1 MTPMPTPLNR
11 IGSGL
16 TEAQVATYW
25 EQGYLFPLQVFSAQ
39 RAQALRAEL
48 EQVEATPL
56 GETRSVKSYKRVNAH
71 AVMPFAYDL
80 AADPAILDLIEG
92 IIGPDILVYGVEF
105 FIKEPHT
112 RHFVSL
118 HQDLTYWGL
127 GETQKMVTAW
137 LALSPATLASG
148 CMEFVAGSH
157 KQAILPHEDSVNELN
172 LLSRGQ
178 EVRADVA
185 PEDRIPILLQ
195 PGEMSLH
202 HGMTIHGSGPNQSD
216 DRRIG
221 VVIRYMSTDVR
232 PESGLPDYAVLVRGE
247 DKFNHFVNIPRP
259 ESLFNPTALERYEQ
273 IRKAQADVKMA
284 GAGRRL
290 QDSFSEA

>member
-1 MTPMPTPLNR
+1 MPAPLNFASSR
-11 IGSGL
+11 LSD
-16 TEAQVATYW
+16 EQVTNYW

-48 EQVEATPL
+48 ERVEATQL
-56 GETRSVKSYKRVNAH
+56 DETRSVKSYKRVNAH
-71 AVMPFAYDL
+71 VVMPFAYDL
-80 AADPAILDLIEG
+80 AADAAILDLIEG
-92 IIGPDILVYGVEF
+92 IIGPNILVYGVEF

-157 KQAILPHEDSVNELN
+157 KKSILPHEDSENELN

-178 EVRADVA
+178 EVRAVVA
-185 PEDRIPILLQ
+185 PEDRTPILLQ

-202 HGMTIHGSGPNQSD
+202 HGMTIHGSGPNFSD

-221 VVIRYMSTDVR
+221 VVIRYMSPDVR
-232 PESGLPDYAVLVRGE
+232 PQSGLPDYAVLVRGE
-247 DKFNHFVNIPRP
+247 DNFKHFLNIPRP
-259 ESLFNPTALERYEQ
+259 ESLFDPAALERYEQ
-273 IRKAQADVKMA
+273 IRKTQAEVKMA

-290 QDSFSEA
+290 QDSFSQA